1 MTETVR
7 HPIEIGLVIAGPL
20 ERVDRLAIDNT
31 VATVRQHLADWLPAF
46 NWSIE
51 ILHREEWRS
60 TRVAEPTDLLLLSQ
74 SDRDERGWDVALV
87 VTLAE
92 LVSHFKPYCYAAVA
106 NSLDAIVFST
116 ARIDPRASEPSA
128 DDEDRIQQLGQR
140 LQTIIFH
147 ALGHWCRLDH
157 VDDPQN
163 IMFDIQGLSDV
174 DQAKVFEEDQLVQM
188 NEFLADIADQRLE
201 ERAGATQKWT
211 PLFYLQATWE
221 NRGEIIDAVW
231 RARPWQ
237 FPYRLSRLTT
247 AAVSTMLVLLMTA
260 ETWDMATKQPASV
273 AVGLLISTLILTTG
287 YVAGRQQLFLRRGRR
302 RLTEQIVTSNVAA
315 AAIVGVG
322 MSIMFSLLFLLT
334 LLACWLLFP
343 SEVVNGWTASIEGP
357 LQLGHYLRMA
367 TIVGSLGIVIGALG
381 ASFEEQRHFRH
392 VVLVD
397 EEV

>member
-1 MTETVR
+1 MTSSLR
-7 HPIEIGLVIAGPL
+7 HPIDIGLVIAGPV
-20 ERVDRLAIDNT
+20 EHVDRRAIDNV
-31 VATVRQHLADWLPAF
+31 VATLQRHLVNSLPNFDWK
-46 NWSIE
+46 IE
-51 ILHREEWRS
+51 ILHREEWRVS
-60 TRVAEPTDLLLLSQ
+60 HVAEPTELLLMSQ
-74 SDRDERGWDVALV
+74 SERDERGWDMVLV

-92 LVSHFKPYCYAAVA
+92 LESHFKPFCYAAIA
-106 NSLDAIVFST
+106 NSLDAVVCST
-116 ARIDPRASEPSA
+116 ARLDPRASEPTA
-128 DDEDRIQQLGQR
+128 NDDSRIQQLGSR
-140 LQTIIFH
+140 LHIVVLH

-157 VDDPQN
+157 VEDPAN
-163 IMFDIQGLSDV
+163 IMFDFQALADV
-174 DQAKVFEEDQLVQM
+174 DQATTFEQSQLDQM
-188 NEFLADIADQRLE
+188 TDFLADIADQRLE
-201 ERAGATQKWT
+201 ERAGATQTWT

-260 ETWDMATKQPASV
+260 ETWDMATKQPASI
-273 AVGLLISTLILTTG
+273 AVGLMVSTLILTTG

-322 MSIMFSLLFLLT
+322 MSIMFSLLFILT
-334 LLACWLLFP
+334 LLACWILFP
-343 SEVVNGWTASIEGP
+343 AEVVNGWTASVDSP
-357 LQLGHYLRMA
+357 LQIGHYLRMA

-381 ASFEEQRHFRH
+381 ASFEEQHHFRH